1 MPHLPPLITDL
12 ALILAT
18 AGIVTILFR
27 KIKQPVVLGYLIA
40 GLLVGSHFPFLPN
53 IVDAKSVHVWAEIGI
68 IFLLFS
74 LGLEFSFKKLAKV
87 GGPAGITAIMEVI
100 VMLAVGFMTG
110 KFLGWPV
117 MDCIFLGGIL
127 AISSTTI
134 IIRAFD
140 EAGVKGR
147 RFVSLVFGVLIVE
160 DLVAILLMVLFSTLA
175 VSQRFEGAAMFTAM
189 IKLGFFLTLWF
200 LMGIFII
207 PSLLRRFKAHM
218 KDETLLVVS
227 VGLCF
232 TMVAIANQVG
242 FSPALGAF
250 IMGSILAET
259 TEAERVE
266 HLINPVKDLFAAI
279 FFVSVG
285 MLIDPKLLIEHAGP
299 VLIITIVTL
308 VFKTL
313 GTMAGALL
321 AGQSLKHSVQSGFSL
336 AQIGE
341 FSFIIAGLGQ
351 SLNVTSPFLYPIA
364 VGVSVITTFCT
375 PYMIKYTDR
384 AYVLFEKSLPTRLR
398 EVVEKNKDSVAKMRE
413 QSEWSKFIKFYLFR
427 VLGNGV
433 LVTAIML
440 LSAKYLKPI
449 LADLFPSSSMA
460 NSISLFLAL
469 LASAPF
475 LWALAL
481 KRFDAQSIQVLWQGR
496 RNRALL
502 ILFQLARVVLGFT
515 LFVLLAP
522 QFISLTSALFIAL
535 GVLGLMFVL
544 FSKRFDALYYWLENR
559 FISNLS
565 EREEAEQMRRPQLA
579 PWDAH
584 IVQMDVAASAP
595 VVGLTLQDLKIR
607 ETFGV
612 SIVMIERGTRK
623 ITAPGRLERIYPFDT
638 LSLVGTDQQI
648 LEFKNYLDSGLANSS
663 SPVEVNFTLFPYTV
677 RADSDLAGKS
687 ILSSGLRQ
695 KTLGLVVGIE
705 RGDKRILNPDS
716 TEVIELGDL
725 LWIVG
730 DESFATPMG

>member
-18 AGIVTILFR
+18 AGIVTIIFR

-40 GLLVGSHFPFLPN
+40 GLLVGSHFPFLPT
-53 IVDAKSVHVWAEIGI
+53 IVDAKSIHVWAEIGI

-87 GGPAGITAIMEVI
+87 GGPAGITALMEVV
-100 VMLAVGFMTG
+100 VMLGVGFLTG
-110 KFLGWPV
+110 KLLGWPV

-175 VSQRFEGAAMFTAM
+175 VSQRFEGAAMVSAM

-207 PSLLRRFKAHM
+207 PSLIRRFKAHM

-227 VGLCF
+227 IGLCF

-242 FSPALGAF
+242 FTPALGAF

-299 VLIITIVTL
+299 VLIITVVTL

-375 PYMIKYTDR
+375 PYMIRYTDR
-384 AYVLFEKSLPTRLR
+384 AYILFEKSLPTRLR
-398 EVVEKNKDSVAKMRE
+398 EVVEKNKDSNSAMRE
-413 QSEWSKFIKFYLFR
+413 QSEWGKFIKFYLFR

-433 LVTAIML
+433 LVVAIML
-440 LSAKYLKPI
+440 LAAKYVKPALRDI
-449 LADLFPSSSMA
+449 FPTL
-460 NSISLFLAL
+460 SISNSVSLLVAL
-469 LASAPF
+469 LAAAPF
-475 LWALAL
+475 IWALAL
-481 KRFDAQSIQVLWQGR
+481 RRFSTKSIQILWQGR

-502 ILFQLARVVLGFT
+502 IIFQLARIVLAFT
-515 LFVLLAP
+515 LFILLAP

-535 GVLGLMFVL
+535 GVLGVLFVL

-559 FISNLS
+559 FMLNLS
-565 EREEAEQMRRPQLA
+565 EREDAELSRRPHLA

-584 IVQMDVAASAP
+584 IVHLDVPPSAP
-595 VVGLTLQDLKIR
+595 VVGHTLQDLKIR
-607 ETFGV
+607 ESFGV

-623 ITAPGRLERIYPFDT
+623 IAAPGRGERIYPFDT
-638 LSLVGTDQQI
+638 LSLVATDEQI
-648 LEFKNYLDSGLANSS
+648 VAFKRYLELGITDPST
-663 SPVEVNFTLFPYTV
+663 PVEVNFSLFPYTV

-695 KTLGLVVGIE
+695 KTSGLVVGIE
-705 RGDKRILNPDS
+705 RGDRRILNPDS

-730 DESFATPMG
+730 DESFATAPQ